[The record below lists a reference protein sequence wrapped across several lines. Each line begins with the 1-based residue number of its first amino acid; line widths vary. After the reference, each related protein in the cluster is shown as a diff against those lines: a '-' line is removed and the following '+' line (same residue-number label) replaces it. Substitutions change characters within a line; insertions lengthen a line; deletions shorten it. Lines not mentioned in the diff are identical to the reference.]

1 MWICPIQHVDL
12 FMFKLGRENMLTQQA
27 MGWNRKKTENLHKAL
42 AQRYVTVSS
51 LIKIWWTLFFAGR
64 WHEIVLPFFC
74 VFKISERAKL
84 EAASLSDF
92 QQKQNLTQQT
102 IEQWVFDVQQWA
114 VTGKSSTLQ
123 QLFKHKVDINWKM
136 KWSLTVLPI

>member
-1 MWICPIQHVDL
+1 MKL
-12 FMFKLGRENMLTQQA
+12 FYL
-27 MGWNRKKTENLHKAL
+27 
-42 AQRYVTVSS
+42 
-51 LIKIWWTLFFAGR
+51 
-64 WHEIVLPFFC
+64 FFC
-74 VFKISERAKL
+74 VFKFSERAKL

-123 QLFKHKVDINWKM
+123 QQLFKHKVDINWKM
-136 KWSLTVLPI
+136 K